1 MKSTN
6 PALAYQRQYYTEY
19 GSSAPYILQY
29 ENVAVAYA
37 GTWQSGVQSVS
48 VKAGTGLT
56 FLRGPLSK
64 SGTPISKARDITVD
78 ITYAGGG
85 FASPAGANSF
95 ATIDIAEL
103 GQKTAPDGAYTQ
115 GPNSIHIPKA
125 ILIGTSSSIRAGS
138 FGTTTYTYRA
148 LGYHTDDS
156 RTPAHPADAI
166 SNGST
171 GIWGCFTTYADA
183 VGYESSVKIN
193 RKFLYNKGSAAPY
206 ALLIEYPIVTTEAI
220 TYIGAKTTLSEILK
234 KLSCDNVSQSSLESI
249 THAGAQAGTD
259 SSFQHYTYNFK
270 NEGDYGLSRYVSI
283 TT

>member
-19 GSSAPYILQY
+19 GSIAPYILQY

-64 SGTPISKARDITVD
+64 SGTPISKARDIIVD
-78 ITYAGGG
+78 ITYAGGS

-95 ATIDIAEL
+95 VTIDIAEL
-103 GQKTAPDGAYTQ
+103 GQKTSAAGNYTQ
-115 GPNSIHIPKA
+115 GDNSIHIPRA
-125 ILIGTSSSIRAGS
+125 ILIGTSSSIRAGG

-148 LGYHTDDS
+148 LGYSTNDS
-156 RTPAHPADAI
+156 RTPAHPANAI
-166 SNGST
+166 GNGGT
-171 GIWGCFTTYADA
+171 GIWSCFTTYALA

-193 RKFLYNKGSAAPY
+193 RKFLYNKGSAGPY
-206 ALLIEYPIVTTEAI
+206 ALVIEYPIVTTEAI
-220 TYIGAKTTLSEILK
+220 TYIGAGAVLDEILEK
-234 KLSCDNVSQSSLESI
+234 SSCDGISQSNLESI
-249 THAGAQAGTD
+249 THAGAQAGND

-270 NEGDYGLSRYVSI
+270 YEGDYSLSRYVML
-283 TT
+283 